1 MKPAFIEKLIG
12 RMDRLDPKSVSTIV
26 SRIVEEKGFLESV
39 FNALEE
45 GVLVLGS
52 DYKAIYFNRAARDLL
67 GLSVDFAVGGSLK
80 RYLPETFWKALED
93 DRRPQRKGSAIHHD
107 VEISY
112 PQHRYLQIYVN
123 SVSHGSLPEAETLL
137 IIRDVTDAHRRAM
150 MSAETERISAV
161 THLAAGVAHELG
173 NPLNSLHIYMQLM
186 ERELKNL
193 DPSGCKKLKE
203 HLEVCTT
210 EIARLD
216 QIVNQ
221 FLKAVRPAPSNLEVR
236 SINEVISEVLKV
248 LDPEIANRDILVEKD
263 LGKDLPQI
271 FIDRDQM
278 KQVFFNLIRNSMQ
291 AMTKGG
297 ILHIRTELQT
307 ERIMIAVRDTGGGI
321 PSEVLQRIFEP
332 YFTTKQEGSGLG
344 LMIVQ
349 RVIREHGGLIEVSSE
364 QGRGTTFRI
373 FLPLAE
379 KRVKLLGGEVQD
391 SNKK

>member
-12 RMDRLDPKSVSTIV
+12 RMDRLDPQSVSTIV
-26 SRIVEEKGFLESV
+26 SRLVEEKGFLESV
-39 FNALEE
+39 FNALDE
-45 GVLVLGS
+45 GVLVLGA
-52 DYKAIYFNRAARDLL
+52 DYKALYFNRAAHDLL
-67 GLSVDFAVGGSLK
+67 GLKSDFAVGETLK
-80 RYLPETFWKALED
+80 RYLPEAFWKALEG
-93 DRRPQRKGSAIHHD
+93 DRRPQRQGSAIHHD

-123 SVSHGSLPEAETLL
+123 GLSHDFFPEAETLL
-137 IIRDVTDAHRRAM
+137 IIRDVTEAHKRAAI
-150 MSAETERISAV
+150 SAESERISAV

-173 NPLNSLHIYMQLM
+173 NPLNSLHIYMQLI
-186 ERELKNL
+186 ERELKNVE
-193 DPSGCKKLKE
+193 PSVRKKLND
-203 HLEVCTT
+203 HLQVCST
-210 EIARLD
+210 EISRLD

-221 FLKAVRPAPSNLEVR
+221 FLKAVRPVPSNLEMR
-236 SINEVISEVLKV
+236 SINEVILDVLKV
-248 LDPEIANRDILVEKD
+248 LDPEITNRDILVEKEF
-263 LGKDLPQI
+263 GKDLPQI

-278 KQVFFNLIRNSMQ
+278 KQVFFNVIRNSLQ

-297 ILHIRTELQT
+297 ILHVRTELQA
-307 ERIMIAVRDTGGGI
+307 ERIMIAIRDTGGGI

-332 YFTTKQEGSGLG
+332 YFTTKQEGTGLG

-379 KRVKLLGGEVQD
+379 KRVKLLESEQ
-391 SNKK
+391 K